1 MKERVKR
8 MLLDEANKA
17 VADIAK
23 ELSLKQVPTV
33 VMSEDQNGFSF
44 VTWKE
49 EYQRGSVFTQ
59 NIVVSTEPEYVVH
72 ICNSLIDM
80 VDTMYL
86 FCMKNNKFI
95 ADVAYCIC
103 LHECRHIH
111 QAETGFFNGEIRE
124 MFVTDNSYSRAE
136 KDSDNYM
143 LSHAGDKELVAK
155 FFQLKNYGNYVKDWE
170 LMLETDKAEKMVY
183 AHYAPLFYM
192 VMELLSYLTNKKVWI
207 VSALVSILMYF
218 INR

>member
-1 MKERVKR
+1 

-17 VADIAK
+17 VIDIAK
-23 ELSLKQVPTV
+23 KLGLKQVPVV
-33 VMSEDQNGFSF
+33 VMSENQYGFSF

-49 EYQRGSVFTQ
+49 NYERGSVFTQ
-59 NIVVSTEPEYVVH
+59 NIVVSTEPEYIIN
-72 ICNSLIDM
+72 ICNSL
-80 VDTMYL
+80 VDIVSTMYL
-86 FCMKNNKFI
+86 FCMKNDAFI

-111 QAETGFFNGEIRE
+111 QAETGFFNGEVRE
-124 MFVTDNSYSRAE
+124 MFVSDNTYNRAE
-136 KDSDNYM
+136 KDADSYM

-170 LMLETDKAEKMVY
+170 LFKDTDKAEKMVY

-192 VMELLSYLTNKKVWI
+192 LVELLGYLTNKKVWV